1 MTTELNAFLEQVKA
15 GHPVE
20 FQDTIAVITE
30 NYHYTPTRF
39 TNGLGE
45 GAVINEPGSNEGSCK
60 IFSFARLHGLSEAH
74 TLALFGGYYRD
85 DVLGN
90 PGGLDHGNIRH
101 FMKYGWAGI
110 HFEGEALRAP

>member
-1 MTTELNAFLEQVKA
+1 MTTKLNVFIEQVKA

-20 FQDTIAVITE
+20 FKDTIAVITDH
-30 NYHYTPTRF
+30 YHYTPARF

-45 GAVINEPGSNEGSCK
+45 DALVNESGTNEGSCK
-60 IFSFARLHGLSEAH
+60 IFSFARLHELGEQH

-90 PGGLDHGNIRH
+90 PEGRDHGNIRN

-110 HFEGEALRAP
+110 HFEGEALRAL